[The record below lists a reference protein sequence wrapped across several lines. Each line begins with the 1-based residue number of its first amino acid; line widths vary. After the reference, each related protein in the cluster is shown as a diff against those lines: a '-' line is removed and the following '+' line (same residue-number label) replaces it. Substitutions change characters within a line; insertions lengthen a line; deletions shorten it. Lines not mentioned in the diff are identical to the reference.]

1 MSLSYQTLDTIADA
15 YNPALLVASLVL
27 VSYRVYQSPQHLRE
41 ALRQFGFIFLVLIWV
56 YGSMWLDNTFHFWP
70 KFGLDYSTHTA
81 FALSLS
87 TLLLQVKG
95 VYRWVNVGLFCAYL
109 ALMRYQNYHT
119 VADMLTTA
127 LWTILGVVLALRI
140 CSLKLKI

>member
-1 MSLSYQTLDTIADA
+1 MGLSYQTLDAIADT
-15 YNPALLVASLVL
+15 YNPALLVASLLL
-27 VSYRVYQSPQHLRE
+27 VSYRIYQSPQHLRE
-41 ALRQFGFIFLVLIWV
+41 ALRQLGFILIVMAWV
-56 YGSMWLDNTFHFWP
+56 YGFMWLDNTYHIWP

-87 TLLLQVKG
+87 VLLLQIKG
-95 VYRWVNVGLFCAYL
+95 AYRWINVGVFCAYL

-127 LWTILGVVLALRI
+127 LWTLLGVALAIRI
-140 CSLKLKI
+140 SRLKFKV